1 MNAQQLH
8 DHIIKPTLEYM
19 GGNYNTPEAR
29 LLLLGTA
36 AIESDCG
43 YYIKQVN
50 GPALGIWQPEPA
62 THDDIWENCDA
73 LSFDGGDIA
82 MLLYS
87 LAPLG
92 KCGDMA
98 LIASPMYCC
107 AIARLKYSMEDSPL
121 PKITGNRKHDEVEF
135 YNYYVNYYHGDSIPG
150 DEVGEELGKS
160 TFSKWQIACE
170 KHNIFEVEL

>member
-1 MNAQQLH
+1 MQAQQLH
-8 DHIIKPTLEYM
+8 DHIIKPALEYM

-29 LLLLGTA
+29 LLLLATA

-62 THDDIWENCDA
+62 THDDIWKNCDA
-73 LSFDGGDIA
+73 LSFDGGEISE
-82 MLLYS
+82 LLYS

-107 AIARLKYSMEDSPL
+107 VIARLKYSMDRQAL
-121 PKITGNRKHDEVEF
+121 PEITGDRKIDEVEF
-135 YNYYVNYYHGDSIPG
+135 YKYYKRVYNTN
-150 DEVGEELGKS
+150 LGAS
-160 TFSKWQIACE
+160 TFEKWQVKCE
-170 KHNIFEVEL
+170 KHNIFEVKL